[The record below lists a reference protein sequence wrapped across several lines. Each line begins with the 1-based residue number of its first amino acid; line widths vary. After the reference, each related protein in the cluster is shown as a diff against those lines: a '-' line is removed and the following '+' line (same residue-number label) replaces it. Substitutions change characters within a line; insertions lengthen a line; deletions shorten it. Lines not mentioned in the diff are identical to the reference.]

1 MKNKVILTP
10 IKSKAKIKE
19 FVEESSYSYFSV
31 FVKNGYSFLV
41 FGIDKNA
48 IVDINQAEER
58 ERQRCKEL
66 KIPYPAYD
74 KTELKIRSSGMV
86 SLFYEF
92 LETFEYPKIKVEVD
106 RGYYSLLANREPHT
120 LKEILEKLKRESD
133 ERMEKLE
140 EERLVA
146 EEERLEKNN
155 SRHLIMSEDE
165 EDEDD
170 TPEEDR
176 VLNLRKIRS
185 KQRVG
190 RDEARN
196 RMDSLDWD
204 NIIYK
209 VQNNLASLSD
219 IATECNVSYAGIRY
233 RLKKMGVL

>member
-1 MKNKVILTP
+1 MMNKVILTP
-10 IKSKAKIKE
+10 IKAKTKIKE
-19 FVEESSYSYFSV
+19 FIEESSYSYFSV

-41 FGIDKNA
+41 FGIDKNT
-48 IVDINQAEER
+48 IVDMDQAEER

-74 KTELKIRSSGMV
+74 KTELKIQSSSMA

-106 RGYYSLLANREPHT
+106 RGCYSLLANREPHT

-140 EERLVA
+140 KERLIA

-155 SRHLIMSEDE
+155 SEHLIISEEE
-165 EDEDD
+165 EDDD

-176 VLNLRKIRS
+176 VLNLRKIHS
-185 KQRVG
+185 KQRIG

-204 NIIYK
+204 SIIHK
-209 VQNNLASLSD
+209 VQNNLTSLSD
-219 IATECNVSYAGIRY
+219 IASECGVSYAGIRY